1 MTTTELHEG
10 LVALVDGEPRLV
22 AGYSPT
28 SKRFHFPRA
37 DVCPYSGAADVE
49 SRHLSPTGTLWT
61 WTAVTAAPPSY
72 SGPVPYGFGVVELPE
87 GIRVVTRITESN
99 PDALRAG
106 QPMVLVLDTVA
117 TEDGERSIYAFA
129 PA

>member
-1 MTTTELHEG
+1 MSPTELHEG
-10 LVALVDGEPRLV
+10 LVARVDGEPRLV

-37 DVCPYSGAADVE
+37 EVCPFSGAADVE
-49 SRHLSPTGTLWT
+49 PRTLSSTGALWA
-61 WTAVTAAPPSY
+61 WTAVTAPPPGY

-99 PDALRAG
+99 PGALRAG

-117 TEDGERSIYAFA
+117 TDDGERSIYAFA